1 MSASPVD
8 LAREA
13 EVARAEFLQAVAG
26 LAPAQREA
34 SRLVGEWGLREVVA
48 HLGYWAGN
56 TAQALHEAAQGR
68 AEEVPGLPDVDER
81 NAVVARVARETDIA
95 TVSKREEA
103 AFNALLDRLRRA
115 DPDWLGLRIANGR
128 TIGHLVQ
135 EDGIDHYRDHA
146 ADLRN
151 AAGGKGM
158 NADRRDTLV
167 SELVAARDAFV
178 GAVADVDPDLFTA
191 PGLVGDWSARDLV
204 AHVAFWSDH
213 GADAL
218 ELAAADKGRDFDYD
232 SSQTDA
238 INEEVFAG
246 ASTLTPMEA
255 YEREQVAFERFRDIL
270 SELDPLLL
278 DETLGNGDTVEA
290 VVRYDGPD
298 HYAEHTEHIRAWF
311 TGHRESDDDE
321 AS

>member
-1 MSASPVD
+1 LTTERRDALVAEL
-8 LAREA
+8 LAR
-13 EVARAEFLQAVAG
+13 
-26 LAPAQREA
+26 
-34 SRLVGEWGLREVVA
+34 
-48 HLGYWAGN
+48 
-56 TAQALHEAAQGR
+56 
-68 AEEVPGLPDVDER
+68 
-81 NAVVARVARETDIA
+81 
-95 TVSKREEA
+95 
-103 AFNALLDRLRRA
+103 
-115 DPDWLGLRIANGR
+115 
-128 TIGHLVQ
+128 
-135 EDGIDHYRDHA
+135 
-146 ADLRN
+146 
-151 AAGGKGM
+151 
-158 NADRRDTLV
+158 
-167 SELVAARDAFV
+167 RDAFV

-213 GADAL
+213 GAEAV
-218 ELAAADKGRDFDYD
+218 ELAASGKGGDFDYD

-255 YEREQVAFERFRDIL
+255 YEREQVAFERFRDDL
-270 SELDPLLL
+270 AALDPALLEL
-278 DETLGNGDTVEA
+278 ALGNGDTVEK